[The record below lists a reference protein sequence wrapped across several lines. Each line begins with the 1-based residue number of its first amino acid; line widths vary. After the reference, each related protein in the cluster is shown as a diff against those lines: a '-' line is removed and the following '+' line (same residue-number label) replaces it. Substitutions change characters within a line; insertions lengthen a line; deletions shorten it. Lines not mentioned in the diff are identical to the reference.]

1 MVRTRALTGAHDRM
15 DQGLLRAYMPEPP
28 VLDAMVQSE
37 LERIRHL
44 EDAGTITQA
53 EGNAMIERAHD
64 ALDAEL
70 ERRELPRCRYDCDE
84 CGGIGSH
91 PTHRWNC
98 SRRSR

>member
-1 MVRTRALTGAHDRM
+1 MRTRALTGAHDRM

-28 VLDAMVQSE
+28 VLDAMLLNE
-37 LERIRHL
+37 LWRIRYL
-44 EDAGTITQA
+44 ETAGRITQA

-64 ALDAEL
+64 AIDAEL
-70 ERRELPRCRYDCDE
+70 ERRELLPKARYDCDE

-91 PTHRWNC
+91 PTHRWDC